1 MKRIVSGVVV
11 AAIVLGALT
20 MVGCKQDQ
28 SSASQGECVV
38 SGICVDASTSAYLA
52 DVTVQAQSVAGGVKN
67 ATTDASGNFHFSFST
82 DSSGTATFTLRKTS
96 YRDTSFVLTLRTGT
110 VIALTIPMAPKSVVN
125 PGGSSS
131 GLAQTI
137 SFLGATTQEVS
148 VYGVGG
154 KETAILGWEVR
165 DSLGLAIDATHA
177 VNLAFTST
185 NGPNGGE
192 YISPPTV
199 TTNQVGQ
206 AYTTF
211 NAGTRSGVVQVTAT
225 TTVGTGASART
236 IVSSPV
242 RLVINGG
249 FPVQSHFSIAT
260 ARHNFPAL
268 GWVGKTNTVT
278 VLVGDMYSN
287 PVAPATAVYFRS
299 SAGVIQPSIFTS
311 KDGFGT
317 VILYSG
323 NPEPYNAYAAT
334 AYGNGYH
341 YVVARTL
348 GQGGAVVEDST
359 LILWSGP
366 GLITNVTPA
375 SFTVANAGS
384 RDFTFRVCDAL
395 GHPLAAGTFI
405 TVTATIPPP
414 PTTGQ
419 QQNQVIVVFGVN
431 GTIELPDVMMPGAGT
446 TDFGFTLKDG
456 TWSITDATP
465 VNITIDVQGPNAP
478 NSLSYTLG
486 GLVY

>member
-20 MVGCKQDQ
+20 IVGCKEDQ

-38 SGICVDASTSAYLA
+38 SGICLDASTSAYLA
-52 DVTVQAQSVAGGVKN
+52 DVAVQAQSVAAGVKT
-67 ATTDASGNFHFSFST
+67 ATTDASGAFRITFST
-82 DSSGTATFTLRKTS
+82 DSSGTATFTLKKTS
-96 YRDTSFVLTLRTGT
+96 YRDTTFVVTLHTGT
-110 VIALTIPMAPKSVVN
+110 VIALTLPMSPKSVVN
-125 PGGSSS
+125 PGASSS

-137 SFLGATTQEVS
+137 TFLGSSTQEVS

-154 KETAILGWEVR
+154 KETAILGYEVR
-165 DSLGLAIDATHA
+165 DSLGLPIDATHA
-177 VNLAFTST
+177 VNLLFTSA

-192 YISPPTV
+192 YISPTTV
-199 TTNQVGQ
+199 MTNAVGQ

-211 NAGTRSGVVQVTAT
+211 NAGTKSGVVQVTAT
-225 TTVGTGASART
+225 ASVGTGASART
-236 IVSSPV
+236 IASSPV

-249 FPVQSHFSIAT
+249 FPVQSHFSIAA

-323 NPEPYNAYAAT
+323 NPEPLNAFAAPV
-334 AYGNGYH
+334 YGNGYH

-348 GQGGAVVEDST
+348 GQGAVVVEDST

-366 GLITNVTPA
+366 GQISNVAPT
-375 SFTVANAGS
+375 SFTISNGGS
-384 RDFTFRVCDAL
+384 QNFTFRVSDAL
-395 GHPLAAGTFI
+395 GHPLSAGTYI
-405 TVTATIPPP
+405 AVTATIPPP
-414 PTTGQ
+414 PTAGQ

-431 GTIELPDVMMPGAGT
+431 GTIELPDVILSGAGS
-446 TDFGFTLKDG
+446 TDFSFALKDG

-465 VNITIDVQGPNAP
+465 VNITINVLGPNVP
-478 NSLSYTLG
+478 NSLSYTVG

>member
-20 MVGCKQDQ
+20 MVGCKEDQ
-28 SSASQGECVV
+28 SSASMGECVV
-38 SGICVDASTSAYLA
+38 SGICLDASTSAYLA
-52 DVTVQAQSVAGGVKN
+52 DVAVQAQSVSGGVKT
-67 ATTDASGNFHFSFST
+67 ATTDASGSFRITFST
-82 DSSGTATFTLRKTS
+82 DSSGTATFSLKKTS
-96 YRDTSFVLTLRTGT
+96 YRDTTFVVTLRTGT
-110 VIALTIPMAPKSVVN
+110 VIALTIPMSPKSVVN
-125 PGGSSS
+125 PGGTSS

-137 SFLGATTQEVS
+137 TFLGSTTQEVS

-154 KETAILGWEVR
+154 KETAILGYEVR
-165 DSLGLAIDATHA
+165 DSLGMSVDAAHA
-177 VNLAFTST
+177 VNLVFTST

-192 YISPPTV
+192 YISPSTV

-211 NAGTRSGVVQVTAT
+211 NAGTKSGVVQVIATA
-225 TTVGTGASART
+225 TVGTGASART
-236 IVSSPV
+236 ITSSPV

-249 FPVQSHFSIAT
+249 FPVQSHFSIAA

-268 GWVGKTNTVT
+268 GWVGRTNTVT

-323 NPEPYNAYAAT
+323 NPEPYSSYAAPV
-334 AYGNGYH
+334 YGNGYH

-348 GQGGAVVEDST
+348 GQGGVVVEDST
-359 LILWSGP
+359 LMLWSGQ
-366 GLITNVTPA
+366 GQISNVSPT
-375 SFTVANAGS
+375 SFTIANAGS
-384 RDFTFRVCDAL
+384 QTFNFRVGDVL
-395 GHPLAAGTFI
+395 GHPLAAGTYVS
-405 TVTATIPPP
+405 VTATIPPP
-414 PTTGQ
+414 PTAGQ

-431 GTIELPDVMMPGAGT
+431 GTIELADVIMPGPGT
-446 TDFGFTLKDG
+446 TEFSFALKDG

-465 VNITIDVQGPNAP
+465 VNITINVLGPNVS
-478 NSLSYTLG
+478 NSLSYTIG